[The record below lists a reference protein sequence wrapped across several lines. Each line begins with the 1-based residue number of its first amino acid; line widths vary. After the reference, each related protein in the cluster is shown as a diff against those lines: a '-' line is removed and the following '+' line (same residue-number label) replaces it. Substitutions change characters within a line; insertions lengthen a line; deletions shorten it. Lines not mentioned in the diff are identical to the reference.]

1 MKCDC
6 IMPIPKIFITHG
18 KQTTTATQGGSLSL
32 MPAHIMGS
40 IVISALIAASTLN
53 HKEISHIIM
62 GQIINTRAG
71 FNPAKEAALLANAP
85 EQISCTTINQSY
97 SSGLKSIINASQII
111 QQYNCNAII
120 AGGQESTSSLNATQT
135 ADYIKSL
142 TTISNQMKAVY
153 TITDSDIA
161 KHYNHNPIKRPTNNQ
176 FTLQIDQY
184 KPYEDTIWQ
193 LINKPQD
200 ILKTTTSSEKAIA
213 MPADGA
219 AAIML
224 MNEDTCDRYN
234 IKQAFHI
241 KAYTEVGID
250 NKDYNNNI
258 ANPIQQCLS
267 MAEWTADELDA
278 IDLNELCTAQTVAIN
293 KAMQWDVAKVNQYG
307 SALHYGCTGA
317 ASSIISLINLM
328 QLMSEKKM
336 RKGLMASCLNGD
348 TGIAICIEQTQKP

>member
-6 IMPIPKIFITHG
+6 IMPIPNIFITHG
-18 KQTTTATQGGSLSL
+18 KQTVTAIQGGSLSL
-32 MPAHIMGS
+32 MPAHTMGS
-40 IVISALIAASTLN
+40 VVIGALMTASAIN
-53 HKEISHIIM
+53 HEEISHVIM
-62 GQIINTRAG
+62 GQIINTQAG
-71 FNPAKEAALLANAP
+71 FNPAKEAVLLANAP
-85 EQISCTTINQSY
+85 EQISCVTINQSY

-120 AGGQESTSSLNATQT
+120 AGGQESTNSLDSTQIAAYLKSLN
-135 ADYIKSL
+135 
-142 TTISNQMKAVY
+142 TISNQIKA
-153 TITDSDIA
+153 IHAIADSDIA
-161 KHYNHNPIKRPTNNQ
+161 KYYNHHPTKRPTNNQ

-200 ILKTTTSSEKAIA
+200 NTKSSANSEKNIA

-224 MNEDTCDRYN
+224 MNEDTHDRYN
-234 IKQAFHI
+234 IQQSFRI
-241 KAYTEVGID
+241 KAYTEIGIG

-258 ANPIQQCLS
+258 AKPIQQCLD

-278 IDLNELCTAQTVAIN
+278 VALNELCTAQTVAIN
-293 KAMQWDVAKVNQYG
+293 KAMHWDVAKVNQYG
-307 SALHYGCTGA
+307 SAIHYGCAGA
-317 ASSIISLINLM
+317 ASGTISLLNLM

-336 RKGLMASCLNGD
+336 QKGLIASCLNGEA
-348 TGIAICIEQTQKP
+348 GIAICIEQTQKP